1 MTAPSTSPMVYSFD
15 GVMRLRFDY
24 DRDDDI
30 ALFHMGGPRPAVS
43 EDVGD
48 GWYLRLVDDGIV
60 GLELHGLRRRLLT
73 TPFYA
78 RLFRPAIRGVLEM
91 LSGETLEAERMVVDA
106 APEAV
111 PMTTC
116 LLLLLVGQ
124 VLTRLETIQ
133 RLEYQ
138 PRRALC
144 SAN

>member
-1 MTAPSTSPMVYSFD
+1 MVDLD
-15 GVMRLRFDY
+15 GVTRLRFDY
-24 DRDDDI
+24 DGEDDI
-30 ALFHMGGPRPAVS
+30 ALFHVGGPRPAVT

-48 GWYLRLVDDGIV
+48 GWYLRLVDDEIA

-78 RLFRPAIRGVLEM
+78 RLFRPAIRELEQ
-91 LSGETLEAERMVVDA
+91 LSGQTIEADRLVVDA

-111 PMTTC
+111 PMTTR

-124 VLTRLETIQ
+124 ALTRLETIQ
-133 RLEYQ
+133 RAEYEAAAG
-138 PRRALC
+138 RLR

>member
-1 MTAPSTSPMVYSFD
+1 MTAPSPFPMVDLD
-15 GVMRLRFDY
+15 GVTRLRFDY

-48 GWYLRLVDDGIV
+48 GWYLRLAGDGIV

-78 RLFRPAIRGVLEM
+78 RLFRPALREIER
-91 LSGETLEAERMVVDA
+91 LSGQTLEAERLVIDA

-111 PMTTC
+111 PMTTR

-124 VLTRLETIQ
+124 ALTRLETIQ
-133 RLEYQ
+133 RVEYEAAAG
-138 PRRALC
+138 RLR